1 MAPQATSA
9 TSSSSPRSGRP
20 TGTGRGIGI
29 RTAAGAC
36 ERSHGQLHVYDG
48 EGKGKSQA
56 ALGVVLRTIGLG
68 ICEQKRTRV
77 LLLRFLKGPGRSYD
91 EDAAIEALQ
100 QGFPHLIDQVRTG
113 RGDYFTAEE
122 ATRFDRQEAQRGWDI
137 AKGAIASELYSVV
150 VLDELNPVLDLG
162 LLDVEEVVRS
172 LAAKPEG
179 MEVIVTG
186 RGAPRQLV
194 QIADLHSEMRA
205 HRRQDAGLS
214 GLDAGED
221 AEAAALGLDGIE
233 IYTGE
238 GKGKSTSA
246 LGKALQAI
254 GRGISQDKSHR
265 VLILQWLKGGNGYT
279 EDAAIAALR
288 ESYPHLVDHLR
299 SGRDAIVWRGQQ
311 QPIDYVEAE
320 RAWEIARAAIASGL
334 YKTVILDELNPTVDL
349 ELLPVEPIVQTL
361 LRKPAE
367 TEVIITGRCK
377 HPPAYFDL
385 ASVHSEMVC
394 HKHYAER
401 GVDLKRGVD
410 Y

>member
-1 MAPQATSA
+1 M
-9 TSSSSPRSGRP
+9 PRS
-20 TGTGRGIGI
+20 IGI
-29 RTAAGAC
+29 VTAADSR

-68 ICEQKRTRV
+68 ICEQRRTRV
-77 LLLRFLKGPGRSYD
+77 LLLRFLKGPGRAYD

-113 RGDYFTAEE
+113 RGEHFGPEDV
-122 ATRFDRQEAQRGWDI
+122 TRFDRQEAQRGWDI
-137 AKGAIASELYSVV
+137 AKGAIASALYSVV

-162 LLDVEEVVRS
+162 LLDIEDVLRS
-172 LAAKPEG
+172 LKARPEG
-179 MEVIVTG
+179 MEIIVTG
-186 RGAPRQLV
+186 RAAPRPLV

-205 HRRQDAGLS
+205 HRRPDPDAS
-214 GLDAGED
+214 NEQFDAQG
-221 AEAAALGLDGIE
+221 AIE

-265 VLILQWLKGGNGYT
+265 VLILQWLKGGSGYT

-311 QPIDYVEAE
+311 EPIDYVEAE
-320 RAWEIARAAIASGL
+320 RAWEIARAAISSGL
-334 YKTVILDELNPTVDL
+334 YKTVILDELNPSVDL
-349 ELLPVEPIVQTL
+349 ELLPVEPIMQTL

-377 HPPAYFDL
+377 NSPAYFDL

-394 HKHYAER
+394 HKHYAEQ

>member
-1 MAPQATSA
+1 LTN
-9 TSSSSPRSGRP
+9 TRRN
-20 TGTGRGIGI
+20 RGIGI
-29 RTAAGAC
+29 VTASDSQ
-36 ERSHGQLHVYDG
+36 ERSQGQLHIYDG

-68 ICEQKRTRV
+68 ICEKKQSRV

-100 QGFPHLIDQVRTG
+100 RGFPHLIDHVRTG
-113 RGDYFTAEE
+113 RSEFFAEDQVTKFDIGE
-122 ATRFDRQEAQRGWDI
+122 AERGWNI
-137 AKGAIASELYSVV
+137 AKGAIASSLYSVV

-162 LLDVEEVVRS
+162 MLDIKEVVDS
-172 LAAKPEG
+172 LQNRPDGLE
-179 MEVIVTG
+179 IIITG
-186 RGAPRQLV
+186 RAAPPSLV
-194 QIADLHSEMRA
+194 RISQLHSEMRS
-205 HRRQDAGLS
+205 RLKGDLS
-214 GLDAGED
+214 KLIGQKRCTG
-221 AEAAALGLDGIE
+221 GIE

-254 GRGISQDKSHR
+254 GKGISQDKSHR
-265 VLILQWLKGGNGYT
+265 VLILQWLKGGTGYT
-279 EDAAIAALR
+279 EDAAIEALR

-311 QPIDYVEAE
+311 KPIDYVEAE
-320 RAWEIARAAIASGL
+320 RAWEIAKAAILSGL
-334 YKTVILDELNPTVDL
+334 YKTIILDELNPTVDL
-349 ELLPVEPIVQTL
+349 ELLPVESIYQTL
-361 LRKPAE
+361 LKKPAE

-377 HPPAYFDL
+377 NEPSYFEL
-385 ASVHSEMVC
+385 ADIYSEMVC
-394 HKHYAER
+394 HKHYANV

>member
-1 MAPQATSA
+1 MSSTQRPQRT
-9 TSSSSPRSGRP
+9 
-20 TGTGRGIGI
+20 TGRGIGI
-29 RTAAGAC
+29 RTAAGAE
-36 ERSHGQLHVYDG
+36 ERAYGQLHVYDG
-48 EGKGKSQA
+48 DGKGKSQA

-77 LLLRFLKGPGRSYD
+77 LLLRFLKGPGRAYD

-113 RGDYFTAEE
+113 RGDFFTAEQ
-122 ATRFDRQEAQRGWDI
+122 ASKFDRKEAQRGWDI
-137 AKGAIASELYSVV
+137 AKGAIASDLYSVV

-162 LLDVEEVVRS
+162 LLDIDEVTRT
-172 LAAKPEG
+172 LAAKPAG
-179 MEVIVTG
+179 MEVICTG
-186 RGAPRQLV
+186 RGAPRPLIQL
-194 QIADLHSEMRA
+194 ADLHSEMRA
-205 HRRQDAGLS
+205 HRRQSSA
-214 GLDAGED
+214 AGED
-221 AEAAALGLDGIE
+221 QQRQGLDGIE

-246 LGKALQAI
+246 LGKGLQAI

-265 VLILQWLKGGNGYT
+265 VLILQWLKGGSGYT

-311 QPIDYVEAE
+311 LPIDYVEAE
-320 RAWEIARAAIASGL
+320 RAWEIARAAISSGL
-334 YKTVILDELNPTVDL
+334 YKTVILDEINPTVDL

-361 LRKPAE
+361 LRKPTE
-367 TEVIITGRCK
+367 TEVILTGRCK
-377 HPPAYFDL
+377 NRPAYFDL